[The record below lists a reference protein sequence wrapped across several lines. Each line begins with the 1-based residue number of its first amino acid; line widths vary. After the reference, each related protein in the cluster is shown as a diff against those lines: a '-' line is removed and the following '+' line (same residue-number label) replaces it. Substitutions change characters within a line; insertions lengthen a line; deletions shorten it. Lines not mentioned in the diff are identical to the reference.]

1 MKRNSMI
8 IGFLTVTALVLALLV
23 LNQSAR
29 KPAYGDVLATG
40 SDISLLT
47 SSVAFGNV
55 EILNVI
61 DNRDGLMLIYS
72 LNGTRL
78 VLVNAENLNRAFGA
92 PRLH

>member
-1 MKRNSMI
+1 MKSNSII

-23 LNQSAR
+23 LNDSAR

-72 LNGTRL
+72 LNGNRL
-78 VLVNAENLNRAFGA
+78 VLVNAENLNRAFKA